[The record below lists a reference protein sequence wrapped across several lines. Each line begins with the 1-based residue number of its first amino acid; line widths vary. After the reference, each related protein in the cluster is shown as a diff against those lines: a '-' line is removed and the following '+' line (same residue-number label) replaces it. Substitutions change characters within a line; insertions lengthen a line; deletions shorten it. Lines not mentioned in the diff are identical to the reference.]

1 VKAYYL
7 YGFTTAGAG
16 AAAEPPGG
24 GPAMDAGPC
33 AIGGGGEAQD
43 RPVVWTCGKLAAV
56 VSPIAAAEFCGPAA
70 EKNLQDVAWLA
81 PRACRHVAVL
91 DGILRRGA
99 VWPARFGTLFS
110 SRASLGAFVQQHE
123 TTIAGFLTR
132 TAGHE
137 EWAVQGW
144 LERER
149 AETDLMQGLRA
160 ASAGG
165 LSPGLAYLQE
175 KRLHQRLRGALDE
188 RITAVSDGL
197 AEQLGGYAQEAAP
210 RRILSRETARPGR
223 EMVWHWAFLL
233 PRAAVAGFRERIEGA
248 NATPRLA
255 GLSFEIS
262 GPWPATSFCPAL
274 DSTVE

>member
-1 VKAYYL
+1 VNAYYL
-7 YGFTTAGAG
+7 YGFTTAGTG
-16 AAAEPPGG
+16 GAAEPPHG
-24 GPAMDAGPC
+24 GPVADLDLGE
-33 AIGGGGEAQD
+33 IDGGEEERS

-56 VSPIAAAEFCGPAA
+56 VRPVATAEFCGPTA

-81 PRACRHVAVL
+81 PRACRHQAVL
-91 DGILRRGA
+91 DAILHRGA

-110 SRASLGAFVQQHE
+110 SLASLGAFVRQHE

-144 LERER
+144 LDRAR
-149 AETDLMQGLRA
+149 AETDLLHGLRA

-175 KRLHQRLRGALDE
+175 RRLHQHLRGSCDE
-188 RITAVSDGL
+188 RITAVSDWL
-197 AEQLGGYAQEAAP
+197 ADQLGGYAQEATP
-210 RRILSRETARPGR
+210 RRILSGDTASHER

-233 PRAAVAGFRERIEGA
+233 PRAAVAGFRERIDGA
-248 NATPRLA
+248 NATPHLA

-262 GPWPATSFCPAL
+262 GPWPAASFCPAL
-274 DSTVE
+274 DPTVE